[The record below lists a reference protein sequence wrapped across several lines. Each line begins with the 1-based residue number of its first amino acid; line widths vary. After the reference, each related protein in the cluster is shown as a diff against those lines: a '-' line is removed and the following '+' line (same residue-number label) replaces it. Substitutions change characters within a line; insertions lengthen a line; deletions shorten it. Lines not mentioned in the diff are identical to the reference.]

1 MLSHEPGLFVAEDFL
16 PAVPSHVPPVL
27 KDQHDTVDLVTGT
40 FEPSMNKS
48 GEVFT
53 LEKVKPTL
61 KRKKKSVREMEEER
75 AEELFQMKKR
85 VMQHEMDCRAAEYE
99 LKLKEHELKLKE
111 HELKLKEHELKVKLL
126 LRHVSNTGNK

>member
-1 MLSHEPGLFVAEDFL
+1 MSRGFLWLRTFYQLSLVM
-16 PAVPSHVPPVL
+16 SPPVL

-99 LKLKEHELKLKE
+99 LKLKEHELKM
-111 HELKLKEHELKVKLL
+111 KLL
-126 LRHVSNTGNK
+126 NAKLRQVSNTGNK